1 MGGIEVATAALEMQI
16 LPGHV
21 GTNARDRMD
30 AMASDRTNTEA
41 RRVRDEVITRL
52 ESSGATTSPDDT
64 DDALARLLDV
74 VEQFERKV
82 ELRGGDRMVDEPVTG
97 SEPLE
102 PDDARFVLP
111 QRAPREGVESFI
123 ERIIEARDRL

>member
-1 MGGIEVATAALEMQI
+1 
-16 LPGHV
+16 
-21 GTNARDRMD
+21 MD
-30 AMASDRTNTEA
+30 AMASERTNTDA
-41 RRVRDEVITRL
+41 RRAREEVVTRL
-52 ESSGATTSPDDT
+52 ESSGATTSPDDA

-82 ELRGGDRMVDEPVTG
+82 EVRGGDRMVDEPVTG

-111 QRAPREGVESFI
+111 QRAAKEGIESFI
-123 ERIIEARDRL
+123 ERIAKARDRL

>member
-1 MGGIEVATAALEMQI
+1 
-16 LPGHV
+16 
-21 GTNARDRMD
+21 
-30 AMASDRTNTEA
+30 MASDRTNTEA
-41 RRVRDEVITRL
+41 QRAREEVITRL
-52 ESSGATTSPDDT
+52 ESSGATTLRNDSDDG
-64 DDALARLLDV
+64 LARLLDA

-111 QRAPREGVESFI
+111 QRAANEGIESFI
-123 ERIIEARDRL
+123 ERIAEARDRL